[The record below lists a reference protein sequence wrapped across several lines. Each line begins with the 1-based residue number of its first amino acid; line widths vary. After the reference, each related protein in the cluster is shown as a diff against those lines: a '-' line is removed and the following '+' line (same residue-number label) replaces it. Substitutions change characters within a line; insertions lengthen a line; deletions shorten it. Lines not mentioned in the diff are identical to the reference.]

1 LPTIQPLRNL
11 TRRIILR
18 MFTKIG
24 TCMRRTLIAP
34 AICLALV
41 ANALLTGWL
50 GLDFGGH
57 WDEWYALE
65 GVSNG
70 IKDLS
75 ILPREY
81 TYSGMYF
88 NIGFLLLIPHVLR
101 LLPGILQQIAANPT
115 RPLEVDQYPALVSAK
130 SQLLALVQEP
140 GFLLD
145 LRAAYLAIAALTIV
159 WVYLVLRRLFP
170 GQVLAAAAGTGF
182 IACSWEAAYHSRF
195 VAVDSMLMQFAA
207 LTFLLIAEA
216 LFRRDPA
223 RIAGWLAAAAAAAGA
238 GFGSKLTGVF
248 MIVPVLTAACVHPDL
263 RLGPRSRVALIAGLS
278 LVFGFSFFVTTPG
291 SLLDPIR
298 FAAAI
303 IYEGNSYN
311 HGPVLPF
318 HVTGPANHLW
328 LMAVWLFAVVPSP
341 ATALALPMS
350 AVTALGFHTL
360 WRRQRPFFWCIAA
373 YVLFLVAFFLT
384 FTHQLLVRNALVFV
398 PLMAV
403 AFGAGVL
410 TLDERVRRR
419 KAGVLV
425 PLGVAA
431 ALLYNIVWLWI
442 AAVSIYRSD
451 TAAYAGKLLDYMA
464 ARPSEDFRLSR
475 DVLAELKS
483 PPRLKCEDSGTPA
496 SGNSHIVFMA
506 SEPEWDQW
514 LANHLGFFETTITSL
529 EINYDYYPTW
539 YGKNFKHRIEVLSAD
554 NARKMYVD
562 FAQFQRCKVQP

>member
-1 LPTIQPLRNL
+1 
-11 TRRIILR
+11 
-18 MFTKIG
+18 
-24 TCMRRTLIAP
+24 MRRPSIAP
-34 AICLALV
+34 VICLALV

-50 GLDFGGH
+50 GLDFGAH

-81 TYSGMYF
+81 TYGGMYF
-88 NIGFLLLIPHVLR
+88 NIGFLLLAPHVLR

-130 SQLLALVQEP
+130 TQLLALVQEP

-159 WVYLVLRRLFP
+159 WVYWILRRLFP
-170 GQVLAAAAGTGF
+170 GQALAAVAGAGF
-182 IACSWEAAYHSRF
+182 IACSWEVAYHSRF
-195 VAVDSMLMQFAA
+195 VAVDAMLMQFGA

-216 LFRRDPA
+216 MFRRDPL
-223 RIAGWLAAAAAAAGA
+223 RIGGWLAAAGAAAGA
-238 GFGSKLTGVF
+238 GFGCKMTGVF
-248 MIVPVLTAACVHPDL
+248 MIVPVLTAAFVHPDL
-263 RLGPRSRVALIAGLS
+263 RQDLRGRAAMLLGIVFA
-278 LVFGFSFFVTTPG
+278 FGFSFFLTTPG

-303 IYEGNSYN
+303 LYEGNSYN

-341 ATALALPMS
+341 AIALALPMS
-350 AVTALGFHTL
+350 AVTALGFSTL
-360 WRRQRPFFWCIAA
+360 WRRQRPLFWCLAA
-373 YVLFLVAFFLT
+373 YALFLVGFFLT

-403 AFGAGVL
+403 AFGAGVH
-410 TLDERVRRR
+410 TLYEWTRGR
-419 KAGVLV
+419 KAALLV
-425 PLGVAA
+425 PFGVAA
-431 ALLYNIVWLWI
+431 VLLYNIVWLWI
-442 AAVSIYRSD
+442 AALSIYHSEPL
-451 TAAYAGKLLDYMA
+451 AYAGRLLDYMA
-464 ARPSEDFRLSR
+464 ARPGQDFRLSP
-475 DVLAELKS
+475 DVLAEVKTT
-483 PPRLKCEDSGTPA
+483 PRLTCEDSRTPA
-496 SGNSHIVFMA
+496 NGGSRVVFMA
-506 SEPEWDQW
+506 SEPDWDQW
-514 LANHLGFFETTITSL
+514 LSNHLGFFDATISSS

-539 YGKNFKHRIEVLSAD
+539 YGKNFNHRIEVLSAD
-554 NARKMYVD
+554 NAGKMHVD
-562 FAQFQRCKVQP
+562 FGKFQSCRARP